1 MARRRHIDIDTSGIK
16 ALEKNLAASKT
27 EVIENMLDAADE
39 VLLNTEHDA
48 QALAPRDSGD
58 LESSIISTQA
68 REQNGHISGKV
79 GSNKVYALRRHEEQP
94 REGSYHKYEDGVRYD
109 NYYFNGRGELTRVK
123 PTLYGQA
130 PGRKYLS
137 RAGNLNQDNWKNNLA
152 NAIRQTYG
160 GK

>member
-1 MARRRHIDIDTSGIK
+1 MARRRHIDIDTRQIEVLAKDFKKS
-16 ALEKNLAASKT
+16 KNKMYQ
-27 EVIENMLDAADE
+27 NMLDAADK

-48 QALAPRDSGD
+48 QALAPRDRGE
-58 LESSIISTQA
+58 LEASIKASEA
-68 REQNGHISGKV
+68 KLQNGTISGSV
-79 GSNKVYALRRHEEQP
+79 GSDNVYSLRRHEEEP
-94 REGSYHKYEDGVRYD
+94 REGSYHKYEEGVRYD

-137 RAGNLNQDNWKNNLA
+137 RAGNLNQDNWKNDLA

>member
-16 ALEKNLAASKT
+16 ALQSNLEASKS

-39 VLLNTEHDA
+39 VLLNTEGDA
-48 QALAPRDSGD
+48 KALAPRDSGD
-58 LESSIISTQA
+58 LERSIVSTQA
-68 REQNGHISGKV
+68 KLSGGRISGKV
-79 GSNKVYALRRHEEQP
+79 GSNSVYALRRHEEQP
-94 REGSYHKYEDGVRYD
+94 RRGSYHKYEDGVRYD

-123 PTLYGQA
+123 PAVYGQA

-137 RAGNLNQDNWKNNLA
+137 RASNLNQDNWKNNLA
-152 NAIRQTYG
+152 DAIRQTYG

>member
-1 MARRRHIDIDTSGIK
+1 MAKRSHIDIDTSGIE
-16 ALEKNLAASKT
+16 ALQKNLAASKS

-68 REQNGHISGKV
+68 REQGGRITGKV
-79 GSNKVYALRRHEEQP
+79 GSNKVYALRRHEEQA
-94 REGSYHKYEDGVRYD
+94 REGSYHKYEDGIRYD

-123 PTLYGQA
+123 PSLYGQA

-137 RAGNLNQDNWKNNLA
+137 RASNLNQENWKNNLA
-152 NAIRQTYG
+152 DAVRQTYG
-160 GK
+160 GD